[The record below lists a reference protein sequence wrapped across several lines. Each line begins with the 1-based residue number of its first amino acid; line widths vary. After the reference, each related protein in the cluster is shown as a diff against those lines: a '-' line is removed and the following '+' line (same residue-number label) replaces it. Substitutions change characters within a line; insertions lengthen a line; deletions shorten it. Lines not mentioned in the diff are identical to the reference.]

1 MYREISKELLDFLQ
15 KSPTAF
21 HAVENIKEELNKEG
35 FVELLEGKPW
45 KMNPGGKYYVTRNNS
60 SIIALKVLLHIVI
73 AQLLN

>member
-1 MYREISKELLDFLQ
+1 MYREISEELLDFLQ

-45 KMNPGGKYYVTRNNS
+45 KMTPGGKYYGFKGR
-60 SIIALKVLLHIVI
+60 K
-73 AQLLN
+73 QFR

>member
-45 KMNPGGKYYVTRNNS
+45 KMTPGGK
-60 SIIALKVLLHIVI
+60 
-73 AQLLN
+73 